1 MKTFKITFKDNKAS
15 LVTASDFSVN
25 TLLDTVTLF
34 TLTKGNYK
42 VALYRFSEIKSIE
55 CVEDESEGV

>member
-1 MKTFKITFKDNKAS
+1 MKTFKITFKDSKAS
-15 LVTASDFSVN
+15 LITASDFTVN
-25 TLLDTVTLF
+25 TLLDTV

-55 CVEDESEGV
+55 CLEDESEG